1 VPAEP
6 AEHHLARRA
15 VAEALGTALL
25 VCAVV
30 GSGIMASRVSP
41 NQAGLELLENAFAT
55 AAALAAI
62 ILVIG
67 PISGAHLNPAVT
79 LVDRAFGRRGTGD
92 ACVYVGAQV
101 VGACAGAMLANAMY
115 GLPLVQASTH
125 VRHGGPILL
134 GEVVATFGLILVIF
148 GMTRGGEHRFI
159 PFAVAGYIAGAYW
172 FTSSTSFAN
181 PAVTIGRT
189 LSDSFAGIAPRSAP
203 GFIAAELGGA
213 LLALGVVALLYPRR
227 QHMGR
232 FTEDQTDHV
241 MAERA

>member
-1 VPAEP
+1 
-6 AEHHLARRA
+6 
-15 VAEALGTALL
+15 LGTALL
-25 VCAVV
+25 VCAVI
-30 GSGIMASRVSP
+30 GSGIMATRLSP
-41 NQAGLELLENAFAT
+41 NQTGLELLENAFAT

-62 ILVIG
+62 ILAIG

-92 ACVYVGAQV
+92 AVAYIGAQIA
-101 VGACAGAMLANAMY
+101 GACLGAMVANAMF

-125 VRHGGPILL
+125 VRHGGPIWL

-148 GMTRGGEHRFI
+148 GMTRGGEYRFI

-189 LSDSFAGIAPRSAP
+189 LSDSFAGIAPSSAP
-203 GFIAAELGGA
+203 GFVLAELGGA
-213 LLALGVVALLYPRR
+213 AIAFAVVLLLYPAPEPAR
-227 QHMGR
+227 R
-232 FTEDQTDHV
+232 FTDQIESEPT
-241 MAERA
+241 